1 MRELFTI
8 LLAFCILMGAIYFTF
23 SIPFGFDTK
32 EWPTA
37 AGITFCIIGV
47 IFLLSI
53 PRAVQIKQKQTED
66 DEDDDPGDIMI
77 NS

>member
-1 MRELFTI
+1 
-8 LLAFCILMGAIYFTF
+8 MGAIYFTF
-23 SIPFGFDTK
+23 SIPFGFDAK

-37 AGITFCIIGV
+37 AGIIFCIIGV

-53 PRAVQIKQKQTED
+53 PHAVQLNKQKQTED
-66 DEDDDPGDIMI
+66 DEDDEDYDPGDIMI